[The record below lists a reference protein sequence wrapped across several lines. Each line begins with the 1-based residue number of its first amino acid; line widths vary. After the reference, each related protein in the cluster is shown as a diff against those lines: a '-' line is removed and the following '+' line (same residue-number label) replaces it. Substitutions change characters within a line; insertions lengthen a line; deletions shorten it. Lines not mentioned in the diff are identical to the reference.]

1 MILFSDKGSYT
12 SLNEVLIESNLVII
26 IFEKLKHFEIL
37 IGNILTQ
44 VKFNIQIF
52 NIKMFYYRR
61 NPFES

>member
-1 MILFSDKGSYT
+1 MYSTSNATKMILFSDKGSYT

-44 VKFNIQIF
+44 VKFNIQI
-52 NIKMFYYRR
+52 
-61 NPFES
+61 